1 MMTSDESP
9 GDGGLRQARRKAA
22 MAVLAHSETADIA
35 GYLETIVLP
44 THEDLR
50 EPENGLV
57 MVRGRIGGDGAS
69 FNLGEATV
77 SRAAVRL
84 STGEV
89 GFGYTLGRDRQKVRM
104 IALCDAM
111 VQSSEFAA
119 VVEAEVIAPLR
130 AAMTARRDRKAAEA
144 AATRV
149 EFYTLVRGEG

>member
-1 MMTSDESP
+1 MTVTENK
-9 GDGGLRQARRKAA
+9 QAQRKAA
-22 MAVLAHSETADIA
+22 MAVLAHSEPAEIS
-35 GYLETIVLP
+35 GRLEAIELP
-44 THEDLR
+44 AHENLR

-57 MVRGRIGGDGAS
+57 MVRGRIGGDGAA

-89 GFGYTLGRDRQKVRM
+89 GFGYTLGRDGEKARM

-111 VQSSEFAA
+111 VQSNQFADII
-119 VVEAEVIAPLR
+119 ETKVIAPLR
-130 AAMTARRDRKAAEA
+130 AAISAQRNRKAAEA

-149 EFYTLVRGEG
+149 DFYTLVRGEG

>member
-1 MMTSDESP
+1 MTATQNDK
-9 GDGGLRQARRKAA
+9 QAKRKAV
-22 MAVLAHSETADIA
+22 MAVLAHSESAEISGRLEAIA
-35 GYLETIVLP
+35 LP
-44 THEDLR
+44 DHENLR

-57 MVRGRIGGDGAS
+57 MVRGRIGGDGAA

-89 GFGYTLGRDRQKVRM
+89 GFGYTLGRDGEKARM

-111 VQSSEFAA
+111 VQSDEFAGLVETK
-119 VVEAEVIAPLR
+119 VVAPLR
-130 AAMTARRDRKAAEA
+130 AAISAKRNRKAAEA

-149 EFYTLVRGEG
+149 DFYTLVRGEG

>member
-1 MMTSDESP
+1 MMASSETQGSESAS
-9 GDGGLRQARRKAA
+9 QTRRKAV
-22 MAVLAHSETADIA
+22 MAVLAHAGTAEIS
-35 GYLETIVLP
+35 GRLETITLP
-44 THEDLR
+44 AHENLR

-57 MVRGRIGGDGAS
+57 MVRGRVGGDGAP

-89 GFGYTLGRDRQKVRM
+89 GFGYTLGRDGRKAEM

-111 VQSSEFAA
+111 VQSAEFADIVESK
-119 VVEAEVIAPLR
+119 VVAPLR
-130 AAMTARRDRKAAEA
+130 ATMITERNRKAAEA

-149 EFYTLVRGEG
+149 DFYTLVRGEG